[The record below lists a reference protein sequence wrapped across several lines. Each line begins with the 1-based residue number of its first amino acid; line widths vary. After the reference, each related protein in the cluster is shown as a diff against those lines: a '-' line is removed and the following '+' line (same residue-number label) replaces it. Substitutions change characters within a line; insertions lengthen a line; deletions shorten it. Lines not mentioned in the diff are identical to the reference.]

1 MATQQTISTVNGIDL
16 DVLHE
21 TVSAIENDPA
31 LAKCKFRANNKWING
46 NHNRTR
52 ITGFYG
58 AKQEMTHQQSFE
70 LHADEPPVL
79 AGDTL
84 YLCREEGDVYVC
96 RVKDDGLT
104 VLNQTKFDDVFVASP
119 VLLRNRLLLRG
130 EKHLWCIGK

>member
-1 MATQQTISTVNGIDL
+1 
-16 DVLHE
+16 
-21 TVSAIENDPA
+21 
-31 LAKCKFRANNKWING
+31 
-46 NHNRTR
+46 
-52 ITGFYG
+52 
-58 AKQEMTHQQSFE
+58 
-70 LHADEPPVL
+70 L